1 MAHEQTNI
9 GQTIA
14 GKNLIFISLSLV
26 FLTYVCG
33 VCVCDNHAGSDRERS
48 SLFPSSFHFLL
59 TPKSVAVAR
68 INYIIVYKNER
79 KKEKRV
85 AVCKSL
91 SVCHFRQSCA
101 PLKWCKCFPTTNTH
115 TSTQTHAHTDIHRCG
130 GFDVRKRRNSNNLS
144 STLHLLGSK
153 NAILSS
159 SVS

>member
-1 MAHEQTNI
+1 MGRQSPA
-9 GQTIA
+9 
-14 GKNLIFISLSLV
+14 KISFLFPFLS

-33 VCVCDNHAGSDRERS
+33 VCVTIMLAVTASRASR
-48 SLFPSSFHFLL
+48 FPPSSHFLL

-91 SVCHFRQSCA
+91 SVCHFWQSCA

-115 TSTQTHAHTDIHRCG
+115 TCTRTHAHTDIHRCG
-130 GFDVRKRRNSNNLS
+130 GFDVRKRSSSNNLS